1 MGMDIDRFLQERNA
15 RWERL
20 SALLDRAEQSPER
33 ELGPEGMRELLRL
46 YRLASADLNQARSL
60 TAEPEI
66 LERLNALAGRG
77 YRFIYRPRR
86 GGEIPRRIGAFL
98 GLEVPEAFQRHGTS
112 VVLAVTAFLLGALFG
127 IAAVLTRPYSAEDLI
142 PSQFFTQS
150 PRERVAEIERNEERI
165 ANVEDAAVF
174 SSQLY
179 THNIKV
185 SFLAF
190 SLGALTLAGGLWI
203 LFYNGIILGA
213 VAATYFLDD
222 VTVFFLAWVG
232 PHGALELPAIV
243 LAGAAGLAAGRALL
257 LPGPLSR
264 GASLRQVFPRVWR
277 MMVGVMVILVL
288 AGLIEGSFS
297 QFSAKTVPY
306 ALKITV
312 AAVLHLALLVWLFLP
327 RRRPGGS
334 IHRIPLGEGR

>member
-1 MGMDIDRFLQERNA
+1 MDIDRFLQERHQ

-20 SALLDRAEQSPER
+20 AVLLDRAEQSPEW

-46 YRLASADLNQARSL
+46 YRLTSSDLNQARSI
-60 TAEPEI
+60 TADPEI

-86 GGEIPRRIGAFL
+86 GGNLPVRLRAFL
-98 GLEVPEAFQRHGTS
+98 AREVPEAFQRHAA
-112 VVLAVTAFLLGALFG
+112 AVATAVSALLLGALFG
-127 IAAVLTRPYSAEDLI
+127 AAAVFANPQAAEDLI
-142 PSQFFTQS
+142 PGQFFTQS
-150 PRERVAEIERNEERI
+150 PRERVAQIEENDERI
-165 ANVEDAAVF
+165 ASVEDAAVF
-174 SSQLY
+174 SSELY

-190 SLGALTLAGGLWI
+190 SLGALTLIGGIWI

-232 PHGALELPAIV
+232 PHGALELPAIA

-264 GASLRQVFPRVWR
+264 GTSVRRVFPRIWR
-277 MMVGVMVILVL
+277 MMVGIMLVL
-288 AGLIEGSFS
+288 VVAGFIEGSFS

-306 ALKITV
+306 ALKITI
-312 AAVLHLALLVWLFLP
+312 AAVLHAGLLIWLFLP
-327 RRRPGGS
+327 RERS
-334 IHRIPLGEGR
+334 GEDLP